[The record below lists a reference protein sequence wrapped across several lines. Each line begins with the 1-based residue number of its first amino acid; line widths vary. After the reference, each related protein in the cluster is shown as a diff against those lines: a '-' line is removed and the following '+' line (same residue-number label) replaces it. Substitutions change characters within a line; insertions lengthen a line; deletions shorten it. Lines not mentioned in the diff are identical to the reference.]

1 MPYVRCHTYPV
12 AQGGRG
18 WDNGKVPFAPAPM
31 LDPAEEVARKL
42 DQVVGKRYVP
52 ATRQGVLRRAGS
64 MLARWLAG
72 ALCAVAAVATIVW
85 VIESHRMPKEVPQR
99 ADKPVTVTIVPAP
112 AKAP

>member
-1 MPYVRCHTYPV
+1 M
-12 AQGGRG
+12 GGRG

-31 LDPAEEVARKL
+31 LDPAKEVARKL

-52 ATRQGVLRRAGS
+52 AMRQGVLRRAGS
-64 MLARWLAG
+64 TLARWLAG
-72 ALCAVAAVATIVW
+72 ALCAAAAVATIVW
-85 VIESHRMPKEVPQR
+85 VIESHRMPKEVPRR